1 MDKAKIKSSVSI
13 DKNNIRKT
21 VDECE
26 NYREK
31 LIQYCQLHLKL
42 NYEDACDCVQEAY
55 TALYENLCRGIE
67 ITNCQA
73 WLYKVVLNQ
82 KNKAIKEKINRNELD
97 FDNSE
102 EKDKIIEN
110 SLTYNP
116 DYTDEIISD
125 EVIEQ
130 QMLIII
136 SKLNKDERYLYFAHY
151 HDKKNLKI
159 IAQEMGITYAAARQ
173 RHVQLKKK
181 IIGYVKEF
189 EKN

>member
-1 MDKAKIKSSVSI
+1 M
-13 DKNNIRKT
+13 
-21 VDECE
+21 DECE
-26 NYREK
+26 KYRK
-31 LIQYCQLHLKL
+31 NLIQYCFQFFECE
-42 NYEDACDCVQEAY
+42 YEYAEDCVQEAY
-55 TALYENLCRGIE
+55 TALYENLCKGIK
-67 ITNCQA
+67 ITNCKA

-82 KNKAIKEKINRNELD
+82 KNKAIKEKTNRNELD
-97 FDNSE
+97 FDDSE

-136 SKLNKDERYLYFAHY
+136 SKLSKDEQHLYFAHY
-151 HDKKNLKI
+151 HDKKDLKI
-159 IAQEMGITYAAARQ
+159 IAQEMGITHAAARQ